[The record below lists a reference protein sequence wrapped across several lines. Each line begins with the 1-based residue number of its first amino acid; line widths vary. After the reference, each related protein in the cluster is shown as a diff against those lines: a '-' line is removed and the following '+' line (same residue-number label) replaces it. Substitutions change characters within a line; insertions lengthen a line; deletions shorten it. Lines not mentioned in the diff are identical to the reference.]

1 MNATTADSPI
11 VLKYFSLP
19 HGLGGRGG
27 VQRFFLLAN
36 GIPFTEEEVELD
48 YWFAEGKAKSL
59 ASGENPCGTLPVLF
73 VGGGD
78 ENKSCLSQ
86 HISSSRYL
94 ARVHGVT
101 KGMSAYEEYVQ
112 DLVADEYM
120 DFCAA
125 WVHAVFEGS
134 DEEKETFKKSIPT
147 HMTKFDQLY
156 AKFKMDDVYLS
167 KSPATGSPLWGD
179 AAMFGLLRDTV
190 ITGFIDVETL
200 QKSYTNL
207 WNLYESFGKEIT
219 PVKGWLDKH

>member
-1 MNATTADSPI
+1 MIATPTDPI

-19 HGLGGRGG
+19 NGLGGRGG

-36 GIPFTEEEVELD
+36 GIPFTEEQVDLD

-59 ASGENPCGTLPVLF
+59 ASGENPCGSLPVVF
-73 VGGGD
+73 VGRD
-78 ENKSCLSQ
+78 EQKKKACLSQ

-134 DEEKETFKKSIPT
+134 EDEKEDFLKTIPT
-147 HMTKFDQLY
+147 YLTKFDQLY
-156 AKFKMDDVYLS
+156 AKFKTDDVYLS
-167 KSPATGSPLWGD
+167 KSSATGNPLWGD
-179 AAMFGLLRDTV
+179 AAMFGLIRDNV

-200 QKSYTNL
+200 AQSYTNL
-207 WNLYESFGKEIT
+207 WDVYELFGNIA
-219 PVKGWLDKH
+219 PVKEWLDKH